1 MTIREHFKLVAN
13 RLKYGLVA
21 LAIALILA
29 ITWRYPSLTKQQG
42 ILAAMA
48 VGAVIG
54 LMISVIYR
62 LFFRCPRCHV
72 YLNMKGQ
79 IPIRPYDVPGT
90 FWDRWDRCPK
100 CQVSLDEPWKKSDGT
115 GK

>member
-1 MTIREHFKLVAN
+1 MIAPMTIREHFKLMAN

-21 LAIALILA
+21 LAIALIVA

-54 LMISVIYR
+54 LMIGVIYR

-72 YLNMKGQ
+72 YMNMKGQ
-79 IPIRPYDVPGT
+79 TPNRPYDGPGK
-90 FWDRWDRCPK
+90 FWGSVGPLPK
-100 CQVSLDEPWKKSDGT
+100 VSGQF
-115 GK
+115 G